1 MQVSVEAGEGLERRL
16 TVTLAADQI
25 ESEVDKRLKEMARTA
40 RLSGFRPGKVPVKV
54 LRQRYQ
60 QQLQREVLAD
70 LVSPTFADAIA
81 QEQLSP
87 AGMPE
92 IEPEIDPAAGRF
104 GYTATFEVLPGFQ
117 LAELSGAT
125 IKRPQV
131 EVTDADVAEVID
143 RLRGQR
149 KTWKPVER
157 PAQQG
162 DLVTIDYQGQV
173 DGEPFEGGSGA
184 DVKVEV
190 GAGKAMPGLE
200 EGLVGALAG
209 EEKTVEREYPEDYQ
223 APALQGKTARFAV
236 TVKEVAEPELP
247 EIDADFVRAFGID
260 DGDVER
266 FEREVREN
274 LERERRQR
282 TRARVRDQVM
292 NALLE
297 ANPIPVPGALVK
309 KEIEALKKQTLEN
322 AGASAQ
328 IALPDDLFA
337 EAAHRRVALGL
348 VVGEVVKRHELKAE
362 PERVKAMVEELA
374 AGFESPQEVVRHY
387 YADPKRLEP
396 VESRVLEETVVD
408 WAMQQMTV
416 EDESMSFDE
425 LATQTGSG

>member
-282 TRARVRDQVM
+282 ARARVRDQVM

-309 KEIEALKKQTLEN
+309 KEIDALKKQTLEN

-337 EAAHRRVALGL
+337 EAARRRVALGL
-348 VVGEVVKRHELKAE
+348 VVAEVVKRHELKAE

>member
-60 QQLQREVLAD
+60 QQLQREALAD

-104 GYTATFEVLPGFQ
+104 GYTATFEVLPSFE

-125 IKRPQV
+125 VKRPQV

-184 DVKVEV
+184 DVKVEL
-190 GAGKAMPGLE
+190 GAGNAMPGLE

-209 EEKTVEREYPEDYQ
+209 EEKTVERAFPEDYQ

-247 EIDADFVRAFGID
+247 EVDADFVRAFGID

-282 TRARVRDQVM
+282 ARARVRDQVM

-309 KEIEALKKQTLEN
+309 KEIDALKKQTLEN

-337 EAAHRRVALGL
+337 EAARRRVALGL
-348 VVGEVVKRHELKAE
+348 VVAEVVKRHELKAE